1 MAKINPQQLKAMTK
15 EWAGKLA
22 DSGFVDIED
31 RNGNLKQYDRRAAAF
46 QDREQ
51 VLDYFLKL
59 DAYLQ
64 SDAKIK
70 ARDRAVLSLYTEGI
84 SIVAIAKKL
93 KKHKRTIF
101 YTIKRHEKNFIG

>member
-59 DAYLQ
+59 DAYLETNQ
-64 SDAKIK
+64 NIKPRDRKILTLYTNGAWIKDIVKQIKVDHKTVYTTIK
-70 ARDRAVLSLYTEGI
+70 A
-84 SIVAIAKKL
+84 
-93 KKHKRTIF
+93 
-101 YTIKRHEKNFIG
+101 HEKNFIG